1 METREATMHFI
12 DTDQTHQEAEH
23 QRTAGRTVA
32 AIWLVFYLL
41 VGAYTAASLLVSGA
55 ILANIKF

>member
-1 METREATMHFI
+1 MHFI

-23 QRTAGRTVA
+23 QRTAGRKVA